1 MGKNPKTPYIKSFLG
16 VNIDFMP
23 IDDLFEPLKLLRP
36 FKMAKLHYLGHI
48 WARQRTQKWLK
59 TLKPPMPYVFWGL
72 LLFLYPY
79 MTFFS
84 LSELF
89 NPVTKPDP
97 HFFPTVQWDNIE
109 H

>member
-1 MGKNPKTPYIKSFLG
+1 
-16 VNIDFMP
+16 
-23 IDDLFEPLKLLRP
+23 
-36 FKMAKLHYLGHI
+36 
-48 WARQRTQKWLK
+48 
-59 TLKPPMPYVFWGL
+59 MPYVFWGL

-97 HFFPTVQWDNIE
+97 HFSPTVHWWDFPIDSERWSEGQEATNRYHIPQLDGK
-109 H
+109 

>member
-1 MGKNPKTPYIKSFLG
+1 
-16 VNIDFMP
+16 
-23 IDDLFEPLKLLRP
+23 
-36 FKMAKLHYLGHI
+36 
-48 WARQRTQKWLK
+48 
-59 TLKPPMPYVFWGL
+59 MPYVFWGL

-97 HFFPTVQWDNIE
+97 HFFPTVHSNGENNDGKKYEEWL
-109 H
+109 